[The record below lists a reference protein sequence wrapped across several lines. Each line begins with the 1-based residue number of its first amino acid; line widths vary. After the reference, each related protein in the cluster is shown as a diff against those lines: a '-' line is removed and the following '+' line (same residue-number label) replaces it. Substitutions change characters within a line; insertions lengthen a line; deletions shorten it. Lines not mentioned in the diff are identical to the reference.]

1 MIHGE
6 QRQGGDSTDNLC
18 ETIKRLRDL
27 LVADSE
33 GGSEAGGEGGSE
45 AKEEAKIFSEE
56 GSGAGSKA
64 EEEGGS
70 KTEEEDSAEAEEEA
84 ADHTHTLVHRPHL
97 ATFPSLEELMA
108 LPHAWSA
115 EERAALLGD
124 WFWEEH
130 PSRIVADFLTSCQD
144 GVDAADD
151 ADYADVDATKVII
164 TRCREG
170 TLTRNKIQIGAGLE
184 PIRHVMPPHHT
195 THRHLTPRTATA
207 VPPPKRAVLLFAS
220 RATVE
225 KDTGH
230 MLGGTEAPLPPSP
243 PRHCHLAPLHLT
255 SPHRTS

>member
-1 MIHGE
+1 MGWGAGCQSGLPPQHTPINPINPIAPTTPSTPSTPSIRLGLYAKAPIEEGAILFKIPWRLVIHGE
-6 QRQGGDSTDNLC
+6 QRQGGDSTNNLC

-33 GGSEAGGEGGSE
+33 GGAEGGSE
-45 AKEEAKIFSEE
+45 VEN
-56 GSGAGSKA
+56 
-64 EEEGGS
+64 EGGS
-70 KTEEEDSAEAEEEA
+70 EVEEDPEIEAQEEDA
-84 ADHTHTLVHRPHL
+84 ADHTHMLVHRPHL
-97 ATFPSLEELMA
+97 ATFPSLDELMA

-130 PSRIVADFLTSCQD
+130 PSRIVADFVTSCQD

-151 ADYADVDATKVII
+151 ADYADDDA
-164 TRCREG
+164 
-170 TLTRNKIQIGAGLE
+170 A
-184 PIRHVMPPHHT
+184 
-195 THRHLTPRTATA
+195 
-207 VPPPKRAVLLFAS
+207 KRAVLLFAS

-243 PRHCHLAPLHLT
+243 PRHCHLTPLHLT
-255 SPHRTS
+255 SPHRTC